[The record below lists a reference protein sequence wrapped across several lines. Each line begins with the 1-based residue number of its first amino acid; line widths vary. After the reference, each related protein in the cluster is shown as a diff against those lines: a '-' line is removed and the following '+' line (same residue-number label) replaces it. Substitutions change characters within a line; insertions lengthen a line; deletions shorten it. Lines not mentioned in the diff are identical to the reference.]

1 MFHLKAYVNGAFY
14 FRSTCKNL
22 TVMCSSTQGANVAL
36 QGDVLCLATHLAHYS
51 TSSCARVLSP
61 FSRVQLCA
69 ALWTAAARLL
79 CQVFSRQEDWSGL
92 PCPLQIHVLRDG
104 QITESG

>member
-1 MFHLKAYVNGAFY
+1 
-14 FRSTCKNL
+14 
-22 TVMCSSTQGANVAL
+22 MCSSTQGANVTL

-79 CQVFSRQEDWSGL
+79 CQWNSPGKKTGVGCHAPSRYMSLGM
-92 PCPLQIHVLRDG
+92 G
-104 QITESG
+104 K